1 MNYAIVAM
9 QSYDITSYACKMIKG
24 TSAMFRG
31 TIGGKIG
38 KKTALKW
45 FWKIEFCGGRNCA
58 PSCYGALN
66 LPECARLANG
76 SLVIRFGLG

>member
-38 KKTALKW
+38 KKTALK
-45 FWKIEFCGGRNCA
+45 
-58 PSCYGALN
+58 
-66 LPECARLANG
+66 
-76 SLVIRFGLG
+76 